1 MGQKVHPVGFR
12 LGITQTHL
20 SQWFAHKKKYSKYL
34 CEDNFLRKKL
44 QQQFEN
50 ARLEKIEISRKI
62 EGALALVIYAE
73 IPEIIVGPKGKNLKN
88 LQQNIKQTI
97 EKYRQ
102 SKLIQATFGS
112 NKPKYIQSLE
122 NFQKKKKS
130 KGLALNPP
138 GASKQRPNGVERS
151 AEALSPS
158 GLRLRRS
165 LDRKVPSSV
174 VEPQVQSNIKVTLH
188 ILAAKAPNA
197 SSIAN
202 FLIEFLERRFSYRF
216 ALNVLFRKKLQ
227 NEKWQGIKIQ
237 ISGRLNGAEI
247 ARREWVR
254 EGRLPL
260 QTLQANIDYSYK
272 QAYTIYGVLGV
283 KVWVFQ

>member
-20 SQWFAHKKKYSKYL
+20 SKWFAHKKKYSKYL

-102 SKLIQATFGS
+102 SKLIQATFCS
-112 NKPKYIQSLE
+112 NKPQYIQSLE
-122 NFQKKKKS
+122 NYQKKKS
-130 KGLALNPP
+130 KGLARNPH
-138 GASKQRPNGVERS
+138 GACGPRPKEVPEGTQ
-151 AEALSPS
+151 
-158 GLRLRRS
+158 
-165 LDRKVPSSV
+165 KVPSSV

-188 ILAAKAPNA
+188 ILAAQAPNA

>member
-12 LGITQTHL
+12 LGITQPHL
-20 SQWFAHKKKYSKYL
+20 SKWFAHKKNYSKYL
-34 CEDNFLRKKL
+34 CEDDFLRKKL

-50 ARLEKIEISRKI
+50 ARLEKIEISRKMEEHMEI
-62 EGALALVIYAE
+62 VIYAE
-73 IPEIIVGPKGKNLKN
+73 IPEILVGRKGKNLKN
-88 LQQNIKQTI
+88 LQQNIKQII

-102 SKLIQATFGS
+102 SLLRVRAIGPSNGQDPQVFPDTFGS
-112 NKPKYIQSLE
+112 NHIHTIT
-122 NFQKKKKS
+122 
-130 KGLALNPP
+130 
-138 GASKQRPNGVERS
+138 GASPDLQKNFVIS
-151 AEALSPS
+151 
-158 GLRLRRS
+158 RRS
-165 LDRKVPSSV
+165 TKAQTPNPS
-174 VEPQVQSNIKVTLH
+174 NMKVTLH
-188 ILAAKAPNA
+188 IMGCSNTNA
-197 SSIAN
+197 SSIAH

-216 ALNVLFRKKLQ
+216 ALNVLFRKKLHH
-227 NEKWQGIKIQ
+227 EKFQGIKIQ

-247 ARREWVR
+247 ARREWIR

>member
-12 LGITQTHL
+12 LGITQPHL
-20 SQWFAHKKKYSKYL
+20 SKWFAHKKNYSKYL

-62 EGALALVIYAE
+62 EDHLE
-73 IPEIIVGPKGKNLKN
+73 IVMYTEKPEIIVGRKGKNLKS

-102 SKLIQATFGS
+102 SQQATFRNAIKS
-112 NKPKYIQSLE
+112 FDDLQKKT
-122 NFQKKKKS
+122 KKKKS
-130 KGLALNPP
+130 
-138 GASKQRPNGVERS
+138 S
-151 AEALSPS
+151 
-158 GLRLRRS
+158 
-165 LDRKVPSSV
+165 
-174 VEPQVQSNIKVTLH
+174 QSNIKVTLH
-188 ILAAKAPNA
+188 IMGCSNTNA

-202 FLIEFLERRFSYRF
+202 YLINFLERRFSYRS
-216 ALNVLFRKKLQ
+216 ALNALFRKKIR
-227 NEKWQGIKIQ
+227 EKLPGIKIQ

-254 EGRLPL
+254 KGRLPL

>member
-12 LGITQTHL
+12 LGITQPHL
-20 SQWFAHKKKYSKYL
+20 SKWFAHKKNYSKYL
-34 CEDNFLRKKL
+34 CEDDFLRKKL

-50 ARLEKIEISRKI
+50 ARLEKIEISRKMEEHMEI
-62 EGALALVIYAE
+62 VIYAE
-73 IPEIIVGPKGKNLKN
+73 IPEILVGRKGKNLKN

-102 SKLIQATFGS
+102 SLLLGPPGHQVFQDTFGS
-112 NKPKYIQSLE
+112 NPIHTITGALPDDL
-122 NFQKKKKS
+122 QKNVVLL
-130 KGLALNPP
+130 G
-138 GASKQRPNGVERS
+138 RP
-151 AEALSPS
+151 
-158 GLRLRRS
+158 RRS
-165 LDRKVPSSV
+165 TKAQTPNV
-174 VEPQVQSNIKVTLH
+174 SNMKVTLH
-188 ILAAKAPNA
+188 IIGASPTNA
-197 SSIAN
+197 SSIAH

-216 ALNVLFRKKLQ
+216 ALNVLFRKKLHH
-227 NEKWQGIKIQ
+227 EKFQGIKIQ

-247 ARREWVR
+247 ARREWIR

>member
-12 LGITQTHL
+12 LGITQPHL
-20 SQWFAHKKKYSKYL
+20 SKWFAHKKIYSKYL
-34 CEDNFLRKKL
+34 CEDAFLRKKL

-50 ARLEKIEISRKI
+50 ARLEKIEISRKTEDHMEI
-62 EGALALVIYAE
+62 VICAE
-73 IPEIIVGPKGKNLKN
+73 MPEILVGRKGKNLKN

-102 SKLIQATFGS
+102 SLIWCPKGTVFQAPVIYS
-112 NKPKYIQSLE
+112 NHIHQITGVLPEDLQKNQSLD
-122 NFQKKKKS
+122 Q
-130 KGLALNPP
+130 
-138 GASKQRPNGVERS
+138 
-151 AEALSPS
+151 
-158 GLRLRRS
+158 RRS
-165 LDRKVPSSV
+165 TNAQTPNSS
-174 VEPQVQSNIKVTLH
+174 NMKVTLH
-188 ILAAKAPNA
+188 IMGCSNTNA
-197 SSIAN
+197 SSIAH

-216 ALNVLFRKKLQ
+216 ALNVLFRKKLHH
-227 NEKWQGIKIQ
+227 EKLQGIKIQ

-247 ARREWVR
+247 ARREWIR

-283 KVWVFQ
+283 KVWVFQG

>member
-12 LGITQTHL
+12 LGITQPHL
-20 SQWFAHKKKYSKYL
+20 SKWFAHKKNYSKYL
-34 CEDNFLRKKL
+34 CEDDFLRKKL

-50 ARLEKIEISRKI
+50 ARLEKIEISRKMEEHMEI
-62 EGALALVIYAE
+62 VIYAE
-73 IPEIIVGPKGKNLKN
+73 IPEILVGRKGKNLKN
-88 LQQNIKQTI
+88 LQQNIKQII

-102 SKLIQATFGS
+102 SLLPSLCDAKVFQDTFCS
-112 NKPKYIQSLE
+112 NHIHTIT
-122 NFQKKKKS
+122 
-130 KGLALNPP
+130 
-138 GASKQRPNGVERS
+138 GASPDLQKNFVISRRNTKAQTPN
-151 AEALSPS
+151 
-158 GLRLRRS
+158 
-165 LDRKVPSSV
+165 SS
-174 VEPQVQSNIKVTLH
+174 NMKVTLH
-188 ILAAKAPNA
+188 IMGCSNTNA
-197 SSIAN
+197 SSIAH

-216 ALNVLFRKKLQ
+216 ALNVLFRKKLHH
-227 NEKWQGIKIQ
+227 EKLQGIKIQ

-247 ARREWVR
+247 ARREWIR

>member
-12 LGITQTHL
+12 LGITQPHL
-20 SQWFAHKKKYSKYL
+20 SKWFAHKKNYSKYL

-50 ARLEKIEISRKI
+50 VRLEKVEISRKI
-62 EGALALVIYAE
+62 EDHLE
-73 IPEIIVGPKGKNLKN
+73 IVMYTEKPEILVGLKGQNLKN

-102 SKLIQATFGS
+102 SQHATFC
-112 NKPKYIQSLE
+112 KVHAIQSLDDL
-122 NFQKKKKS
+122 QKKTKKKPKS
-130 KGLALNPP
+130 
-138 GASKQRPNGVERS
+138 
-151 AEALSPS
+151 SP
-158 GLRLRRS
+158 
-165 LDRKVPSSV
+165 
-174 VEPQVQSNIKVTLH
+174 SNIKVTLH
-188 ILAAKAPNA
+188 IMGCSNTNA

-202 FLIEFLERRFSYRF
+202 YLINFLERRFSYRA
-216 ALNVLFRKKLQ
+216 ALNALFRKKVH
-227 NEKWQGIKIQ
+227 EKLQGIKIQ

>member
-12 LGITQTHL
+12 LGITQNHL
-20 SQWFAHKKKYSKYL
+20 SQWFAHKKKYSRYL
-34 CEDNFLRKKL
+34 CEDDFLRKKL

-62 EGALALVIYAE
+62 EGDLALVIYAE
-73 IPEIIVGPKGKNLKN
+73 IPEIIVGPKGQNLKN

-97 EKYRQ
+97 VQYRQ
-102 SKLIQATFGS
+102 SKLFQATFGS
-112 NKPKYIQSLE
+112 NKLQSFD
-122 NFQKKKKS
+122 NFQKKKS
-130 KGLALNPP
+130 KN
-138 GASKQRPNGVERS
+138 
-151 AEALSPS
+151 
-158 GLRLRRS
+158 
-165 LDRKVPSSV
+165 SV
-174 VEPQVQSNIKVTLH
+174 VDPPIQSNIKVTLH

-227 NEKWQGIKIQ
+227 DKKWQGIKIQ

>member
-62 EGALALVIYAE
+62 EDALALVIYAE

-112 NKPKYIQSLE
+112 NKPKYMLE
-122 NFQKKKKS
+122 NFQKKKS
-130 KGLALNPP
+130 KA
-138 GASKQRPNGVERS
+138 
-151 AEALSPS
+151 PS
-158 GLRLRRS
+158 GACGQRS
-165 LDRKVPSSV
+165 KELAQKVPSSFI
-174 VEPQVQSNIKVTLH
+174 EPQVQSNIKVTLH
-188 ILAAKAPNA
+188 IMAAKAPNA

>member
-1 MGQKVHPVGFR
+1 MTCVGHCHVLPPKEGCFSRLGIWTSRFRKYFIYKKKLTMGQKVHPVGFR
-12 LGITQTHL
+12 LGITQHHL
-20 SQWFAHKKKYSKYL
+20 SKWFAHKQNYSKYL

-50 ARLEKIEISRKI
+50 ARLEKVEISRKI
-62 EGALALVIYAE
+62 EDHLEMVIYAE
-73 IPEIIVGPKGKNLKN
+73 KPEIIVGLKGKNLKN
-88 LQQNIKQTI
+88 LQQDIKKTI

-102 SKLIQATFGS
+102 SRFFQTSWGSMSSLDS
-112 NKPKYIQSLE
+112 NKAVHPIQDNL
-122 NFQKKKKS
+122 QKKTKKQ
-130 KGLALNPP
+130 K
-138 GASKQRPNGVERS
+138 
-151 AEALSPS
+151 
-158 GLRLRRS
+158 
-165 LDRKVPSSV
+165 SS
-174 VEPQVQSNIKVTLH
+174 QSNIRVTLH
-188 ILAAKAPNA
+188 IMGCSNTNA

-202 FLIEFLERRFSYRF
+202 FLIELLERRFSYRF
-216 ALNVLFRKKLQ
+216 ALNVLFRKKLH
-227 NEKWQGIKIQ
+227 EKLQGIKIQ

>member
-20 SQWFAHKKKYSKYL
+20 SKWFAHKKKYSKYL

-112 NKPKYIQSLE
+112 NKPKYIHSLE
-122 NFQKKKKS
+122 NFQKKKS
-130 KGLALNPP
+130 KELA
-138 GASKQRPNGVERS
+138 Q
-151 AEALSPS
+151 
-158 GLRLRRS
+158 
-165 LDRKVPSSV
+165 KVPSSV
-174 VEPQVQSNIKVTLH
+174 VEPPVQSNIKVTLH
-188 ILAAKAPNA
+188 IMAAKAPNA

>member
-20 SQWFAHKKKYSKYL
+20 SKWFAHKKKYSKYL

-102 SKLIQATFGS
+102 SQRIQATFGS
-112 NKPKYIQSLE
+112 NKPQYIQSLE
-122 NFQKKKKS
+122 NYPKKKS

-138 GASKQRPNGVERS
+138 GACGP
-151 AEALSPS
+151 
-158 GLRLRRS
+158 RRKE
-165 LDRKVPSSV
+165 LAQKVPSSV
-174 VEPQVQSNIKVTLH
+174 VEPPVQSNIKVTLH